1 MLKQADA
8 ALETRAGL
16 IGQVGPVLKH
26 TNPRFKQV
34 HLQLQVVHVLADDFN
49 GFGAGSTRSRS

>member
-1 MLKQADA
+1 MLQQAYA

-16 IGQVGPVLKH
+16 IRQVGPVLKY

-34 HLQLQVVHVLADDFN
+34 HLQLQVVHVLADYIQ
-49 GFGAGSTRSRS
+49 GTLS